1 MGKRIML
8 PSSSSLFHFTRKISV
23 FKKIIKNGLMYFESP
38 EYYPNDNIQTNKVY
52 QNNVTYI
59 IPMICFCDIPISRT
73 LVHRKTYGNFSIGF
87 NKEFLRAKLLNNLN
101 PVNYVSSPDLASK
114 LSIFR
119 RRLDLLIHRN
129 SLIFSPSIDVD
140 NIIEQEFE
148 LIYSLYGYFKPY
160 EYYDE
165 REWRAVLPRSKK
177 WGTKIISLN
186 EKKDITSEHIKSI
199 KSMTKGTNIYLSFSS
214 EELVNAISHI
224 IVPKE
229 SDINNFV
236 KYILAETNPIL
247 GCNDVPEKERIML
260 VSKITSFERIEKD
273 Y

>member
-1 MGKRIML
+1 ML
-8 PSSSSLFHFTRKISV
+8 PSSSSLFHFTRKRSV
-23 FKKIIKNGLMYFESP
+23 FKKILKNGLMYFESP
-38 EYYPNDNIQTNKVY
+38 EYYPNDNISTNKVY
-52 QNNVTYI
+52 QNNTTYI

-73 LVHRKTYGNFSIGF
+73 LVHRRTYGNFSIGF
-87 NKEFLRAKLLNNLN
+87 NKEFLRAKLLNIIN

-114 LSIFR
+114 FAILGK
-119 RRLDLLIHRN
+119 RLDSLIHRDGP
-129 SLIFSPSIDVD
+129 IFHSNIDID
-140 NIIEQEFE
+140 TILEQELE
-148 LIYSLYGYFKPY
+148 LVYSFYGYFKPY

-165 REWRAVLPRSKK
+165 REWRAVLPRSKN
-177 WGTKIISLN
+177 WVTKIISCN
-186 EKKDITSEHIKSI
+186 AKKDITSEHIKSI
-199 KSMTKGTNIYLSFSS
+199 KQIAKRTNIYLSFSS

-247 GCNDVPEKERIML
+247 GCNDVPKKERIML